1 MYVKLKIC
9 LSQLQAVF
17 CNVDFFS
24 RYKELKSIKNKV
36 SIKSRA
42 RKIAELKAK
51 YKSDPNSCPEY
62 AKYLEKQKLAM
73 RERRARAKGS
83 HSTLLINNYLCIK

>member
-1 MYVKLKIC
+1 MLNSKYVYHK
-9 LSQLQAVF
+9 QLQTVF
-17 CNVDFFS
+17 CNFDIYF

-51 YKSDPNSCPEY
+51 YKSDPKSSPEY
-62 AKYLEKQKLAM
+62 AKYLEKTKISN
-73 RERRARAKGS
+73 EGEKIRAKGS
-83 HSTLLINNYLCIK
+83 HITLLINN